1 MSGTDTCDCGCQ
13 RHATCW
19 DYAPLI
25 DVFRRVPG
33 LDAVRF
39 TGRTAS
45 EWLAGLQH
53 RCSSDEVLFERWY
66 EAVVLRFLHILS
78 RHPRVPDNHYCIE
91 LAVPP
96 LVSILADAILG
107 LGLKR
112 ASVGQWLATLLA
124 FTGEGIK
131 PEDLEESEN
140 ADRVAALFDAWFK
153 WSKRAGQWHKFY

>member
-1 MSGTDTCDCGCQ
+1 M

-25 DVFRRVPG
+25 DVFRREPG
-33 LDAVRF
+33 LDAYRF

-45 EWLAGLQH
+45 EWLADLQR

-96 LVSILADAILG
+96 LVSILPD
-107 LGLKR
+107 
-112 ASVGQWLATLLA
+112 
-124 FTGEGIK
+124 
-131 PEDLEESEN
+131 
-140 ADRVAALFDAWFK
+140 
-153 WSKRAGQWHKFY
+153 